1 LIEGSRY
8 DAMQAGATLSYQVVE
23 SFQVGGSYYFLR
35 TEDAA
40 FGTPSESERN
50 LASVFVT
57 YTATWR

>member
-1 LIEGSRY
+1 
-8 DAMQAGATLSYQVVE
+8 
-23 SFQVGGSYYFLR
+23 VGGSYYFLR

-50 LASVFVT
+50 MASVFVT